1 MSSPL
6 IETRVTPRISV
17 NDLALFMM
25 SSDTAR
31 MGIIRRAKNP
41 QTPPIIRYRDV
52 RGPVCSYLADANRRL
67 SPLTS
72 AEAMFTQRADDPS
85 VSVLRQD
92 DARNSIEVLHSIQG
106 MANRL
111 APFDFHLAPTI
122 QPKLILADIEISVR
136 ADLLVHGSARGQDQ
150 IGAAV
155 LRLTQD
161 DADTDL
167 ARTRRRDVGL
177 YVATMARMHVE
188 RNIES
193 SRQAANRLCM
203 AIDIQH
209 GDLFQ
214 APDSNS
220 RRMTDLENAC
230 RFIAAM
236 WPTV

>member
-1 MSSPL
+1 MP
-6 IETRVTPRISV
+6 RPPVTSRASPRISV
-17 NDLALFMM
+17 NDLALYML

-31 MGIIRRAKNP
+31 IGIIRRAKNP

-52 RGPVCSYLADANRRL
+52 RGAVCSYLSDANRRL
-67 SPLTS
+67 SHLTT
-72 AEAMFTQRADDPS
+72 AGEMFAQRAADPS

-92 DARNSIEVLHSIQG
+92 DAQNSIEVLRGVQG

-111 APFDFHLAPTI
+111 APFDFHLAPAT
-122 QPKLILADIEISVR
+122 QAKLVLADVEISVR

-161 DADTDL
+161 DADTDP
-167 ARTRRRDVGL
+167 ARTRRRDIGL

-188 RNIES
+188 QNIHS
-193 SRQAANRLCM
+193 DRQVANRLCM
-203 AIDIQH
+203 AIDVQH

-214 APDSNS
+214 APDSNA

-230 RFIAAM
+230 RFIAVM